1 MAGTGS
7 SSLRAHAGRGAARA
21 GWYARSQPAGAD
33 AKAHTRPA
41 CARRHPN
48 QFRRASHLL
57 LEAAHLRCLTAPCAC
72 VCAAGV
78 EVTCLGLCP
87 ASHCLLIDVHDG
99 PRILVDCPLEP
110 LGMKNFPVSR
120 HSGPDGAAVL
130 GDSSHHLGGIH
141 TAQLAAV
148 DPATVDCVI
157 ITNFHNMLALPYV
170 TESAAG
176 FRGIV
181 LATEPT
187 AEFGKL
193 SMLELAEFIAT
204 TSFGSVPTAE
214 GEWATSEGGLDLGPG
229 RQPYTAAQV
238 EACMEK
244 VVRLNYMQ
252 SKATIGGFSLTPW
265 ASGAPTHPACVHAR
279 PLSRAPPRTHRVLD
293 RLGKLD
299 AVEQLVQRGHHRRV
313 VHGAHP
319 PPPAAPPAAA
329 PRPFGCGYFWRLAS
343 AAAQPRHW
351 HVAGALAVARA
362 GRVGGQGHH
371 SGRRCG
377 SLRCSLLVVVAAV
390 VVDGVEGSAWV

>member
-1 MAGTGS
+1 MWGEV
-7 SSLRAHAGRGAARA
+7 LRSCG
-21 GWYARSQPAGAD
+21 
-33 AKAHTRPA
+33 
-41 CARRHPN
+41 
-48 QFRRASHLL
+48 LL
-57 LEAAHLRCLTAPCAC
+57 LNCAC
-72 VCAAGV
+72 LCAAGV

-130 GDSSHHLGGIH
+130 GNNSHHLGGIH

-176 FRGIV
+176 FRGVV

-187 AEFGKL
+187 AEFGKA

-204 TSFGSVPTAE
+204 TSFGSVPTTA

-252 SKATIGGFSLTPW
+252 QSKATVGGYFLTPW
-265 ASGAPTHPACVHAR
+265 ASGTPRHPRHPRTSAPARAHAR
-279 PLSRAPPRTHRVLD
+279 VLSLSLSHAQGARSARRALSHAHPRTHRVLD

-299 AVEQLVQRGHHRRV
+299 SGEQRVQRGHHRRV
-313 VHGAHP
+313 VRVTHS
-319 PPPAAPPAAA
+319 PPPAPPPAAA
-329 PRPFGCGYFWRLAS
+329 PWPL
-343 AAAQPRHW
+343 
-351 HVAGALAVARA
+351 
-362 GRVGGQGHH
+362 GRGHF
-371 SGRRCG
+371 R
-377 SLRCSLLVVVAAV
+377 
-390 VVDGVEGSAWV
+390 

>member
-1 MAGTGS
+1 M
-7 SSLRAHAGRGAARA
+7 
-21 GWYARSQPAGAD
+21 
-33 AKAHTRPA
+33 
-41 CARRHPN
+41 
-48 QFRRASHLL
+48 
-57 LEAAHLRCLTAPCAC
+57 
-72 VCAAGV
+72 

-130 GDSSHHLGGIH
+130 GNSSHHLGGIH

-176 FRGIV
+176 FRGVV

-193 SMLELAEFIAT
+193 SMLELAEYIAT
-204 TSFGSVPTAE
+204 TSFGSVPTTE

-252 SKATIGGFSLTPW
+252 QSKATVGGYSLTPW
-265 ASGAPTHPACVHAR
+265 ASGTHAPPHRIARTRACSLSLSRTPAHAQGARSAIRAFSHAR
-279 PLSRAPPRTHRVLD
+279 PRTHRVLD

-299 AVEQLVQRGHHRRV
+299 AGEQRVQRGHHRRV
-313 VHGAHP
+313 VRVTHS
-319 PPPAAPPAAA
+319 PPPAPAPAAA
-329 PRPFGCGYFWRLAS
+329 PRPL
-343 AAAQPRHW
+343 
-351 HVAGALAVARA
+351 
-362 GRVGGQGHH
+362 GRGHF
-371 SGRRCG
+371 R
-377 SLRCSLLVVVAAV
+377 
-390 VVDGVEGSAWV
+390 